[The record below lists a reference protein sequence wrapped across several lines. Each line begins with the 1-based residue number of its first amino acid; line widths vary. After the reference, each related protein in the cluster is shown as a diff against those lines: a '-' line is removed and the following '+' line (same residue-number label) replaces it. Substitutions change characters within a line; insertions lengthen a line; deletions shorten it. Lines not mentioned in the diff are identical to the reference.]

1 MTVVTRF
8 PPSPTGFMHIGT
20 ARTGLFNWLYARRHG
35 GKMLFRIEDTDRA
48 RHSEEAVTA
57 IVNGLNW
64 LGIDWDGDIVSQFAM
79 ADRHAEIALE
89 LLKSGK
95 AYYCY
100 CSPEELEQMR
110 EDAKKEG
117 RITFYDRRW
126 RDNPPSAP
134 PEGVKPVIRIKAP
147 MSGERVVYDK
157 VQGEV
162 RVASEQLDDFIILR
176 ADGTPT
182 YMLAVVVDDHDMGVT
197 HVIRGDDHLNNTFR
211 QNIIYEAMGWDIPTY
226 AHLPLILGPDGTK
239 LSKRHGAT
247 SVEEYRDMGYLPEAM
262 RNYLLRLGWSHG
274 DDEII
279 ETEQALQW
287 FDLEGIGQ
295 SASRFDFDK
304 LNYVNAHYMKL
315 ADNSRLVDLVSD
327 IYQLRNINITPLHRE
342 RLLVRMDELK
352 SRSKT
357 LVQLADDA
365 EFLVKSIPYDFDE
378 KALAQLNEDGK
389 FIVRVIRDNLSG
401 LDDFTAEEL
410 ETLCKSTADYH
421 RDGKLGKVMMPLR
434 AALTGSASSP
444 SLVHAMEA
452 LGKEDVLLRLDFA
465 LSHNT

>member
-1 MTVVTRF
+1 
-8 PPSPTGFMHIGT
+8 
-20 ARTGLFNWLYARRHG
+20 
-35 GKMLFRIEDTDRA
+35 
-48 RHSEEAVTA
+48 
-57 IVNGLNW
+57 
-64 LGIDWDGDIVSQFAM
+64 
-79 ADRHAEIALE
+79 
-89 LLKSGK
+89 
-95 AYYCY
+95 
-100 CSPEELEQMR
+100 
-110 EDAKKEG
+110 
-117 RITFYDRRW
+117 
-126 RDNPPSAP
+126 
-134 PEGVKPVIRIKAP
+134 
-147 MSGERVVYDK
+147 
-157 VQGEV
+157 
-162 RVASEQLDDFIILR
+162 
-176 ADGTPT
+176 
-182 YMLAVVVDDHDMGVT
+182 
-197 HVIRGDDHLNNTFR
+197 
-211 QNIIYEAMGWDIPTY
+211 
-226 AHLPLILGPDGTK
+226 
-239 LSKRHGAT
+239 
-247 SVEEYRDMGYLPEAM
+247 
-262 RNYLLRLGWSHG
+262 
-274 DDEII
+274 
-279 ETEQALQW
+279 
-287 FDLEGIGQ
+287 
-295 SASRFDFDK
+295 
-304 LNYVNAHYMKL
+304 MKL